1 MISRRLIRIKT
12 FQILYAQFSKK
23 EVDFSAAYSELQK
36 SANKTQDLYFLILR
50 LMVEMKEFGLN
61 RIEINK
67 NKQLATEED
76 LAPKTA
82 FVDNKILSIIENSL
96 QYQRFERANIHN
108 WSNHED
114 IIEKSYHALVKSDV
128 YKTYL
133 NKPEH
138 SLKDDKQIITY
149 ILEVIIGESEE
160 MIDALEEMCIY
171 WTEDFEFVINN
182 VLKLIRTLK
191 NTDAEDKLFSNVYKN
206 EDDKQ
211 FAYSLLK
218 HTLQDHK
225 KHVDLIEKYTKNW
238 EVERIMQVD
247 ILLMEMALT
256 ELINMPSIPIKVSL
270 DEYIELSKYY
280 SSEKS
285 KIFINGI
292 LDKAIS
298 ELKSSDEIKKAG
310 RGLIGQV

>member
-67 NKQLATEED
+67 NKQLATAED

-114 IIEKSYHALVKSDV
+114 IIEKSYQALVKSEV
-128 YKTYL
+128 YKDYL
-133 NKPEH
+133 NKPEQ

-191 NTDAEDKLFSNVYKN
+191 ETDAEDKLFSNVYKN

-211 FAYSLLK
+211 FAYNLLK
-218 HTLQDHK
+218 YTLQDHK
-225 KHVDLIEKYTKNW
+225 KHVDLIEKYSKNW
-238 EVERIMQVD
+238 EIERIMQVD
-247 ILLMEMALT
+247 TLLMEMALT
-256 ELINMPSIPIKVSL
+256 ELINMPSIPVKVSL

-292 LDKAIS
+292 LDKVIS
-298 ELKSSDEIKKAG
+298 ELKSSEKINKAG